1 MIDMIKDFINNMLKI
16 VLIYISIV
24 LGILILGGIAIQ
36 VIKVINGY

>member
-1 MIDMIKDFINNMLKI
+1 MIKDFINNMLKI